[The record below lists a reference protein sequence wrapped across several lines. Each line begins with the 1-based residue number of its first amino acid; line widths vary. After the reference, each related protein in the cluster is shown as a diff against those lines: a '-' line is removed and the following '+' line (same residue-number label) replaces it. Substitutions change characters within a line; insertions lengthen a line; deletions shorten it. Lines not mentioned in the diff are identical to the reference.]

1 MATQREKH
9 PFLSAFI
16 QELPSALPLP
26 PPPSLLLLLV
36 FCFLFGFFFF
46 FLVLPEAPG
55 IKLSSE
61 PTGQSP

>member
-1 MATQREKH
+1 MGTQQEKH
-9 PFLSAFI
+9 PLLSSFI
-16 QELPSALPLP
+16 QELPSALPPAPLP
-26 PPPSLLLLLV
+26 FLLLLLV
-36 FCFLFGFFFF
+36 FVFF